1 MKIMVAGDCLHYI
14 YEPSAIEALCK
25 LGHEVAPVSWLPHF
39 KGRMGRVEKRFGF
52 VGPASRRARR
62 ELENRIAVEKP
73 DVVLLW
79 RPRNFPTID
88 AGGAKVVVYN
98 NDSPFP
104 SGQSRWQR
112 FSRSFEWRNF
122 LRIAR
127 QADLNL
133 VYRESDRSTY
143 ERCGIFDA
151 QVLLPYYIDWL
162 HRPAAGPKDE
172 SLGFVFIGHYEP
184 DGRHEV
190 LAEIRAAGLKVSLF
204 GDHSWHQ
211 CRDPRLADLVA
222 SVRPVYGDDYVSTL
236 HRSRVAL
243 SFFSKRNNDVYTRRS
258 FEIPGCGI
266 AMLSEQSAVL
276 ERILPAGSAACYFNS
291 PMAAVENARR
301 LAGDDTWC
309 REIAQGGR
317 RVVEG
322 GHGIL
327 ARMQEMCELIARSGR
342 SAISRN

>member
-14 YEPSAIEALCK
+14 YEPSAIEALRK
-25 LGHEVAPVSWLPHF
+25 LGHEVTPVSWLPYF
-39 KGRMGRVEKRFGF
+39 KSRMGRLEKRFG
-52 VGPASRRARR
+52 VAGPCSRRAQRN
-62 ELENRIAVEKP
+62 LERQIVAEKP
-73 DVVLLW
+73 DVLLLW
-79 RPRNFPTID
+79 RPRNFSALD
-88 AGGAKVVVYN
+88 AGDAKVVVYN

-104 SGQSRWQR
+104 SGRSRWQQ
-112 FSRSFEWRNF
+112 FSRRFEWRNF
-122 LRIAR
+122 LRMAR
-127 QADLNL
+127 RADLNF
-133 VYRESDRSTY
+133 VYRESDRSAY
-143 ERCGIFDA
+143 ERVGISGA

-190 LAEIRAAGLKVSLF
+190 LAQILDAGVKVSLF

-211 CRDPRLADLVA
+211 CRDARLADLVA

-266 AMLSEQSAVL
+266 AMLSEQSAAL
-276 ERILPAGSAACYFNS
+276 EQILPADAAACYFNS
-291 PMAAVENARR
+291 PAGAVEQARR
-301 LAGDDTWC
+301 LAGDDAWC

-317 RVVEG
+317 RGVEA
-322 GHGIL
+322 GHGIV
-327 ARMQEMCELIARSGR
+327 ARMQEMVELIARSGR
-342 SAISRN
+342 ATSGRT